1 MSAAVKQHTESTA
14 ETILDAASEVF
25 AEKGYE
31 GARVDELA
39 KAAGV
44 NKATLYYQIG
54 DKEAVYHAVITR
66 VLARTADEVC
76 AAVAEAGDGENK
88 IRHYINIFARHAGN
102 MRYAAPIMLR
112 EVASGGRN
120 LPESAIQQMG
130 RMLGALSETIA
141 EGEKAGLF
149 RPVNEFMVHMM
160 IVGSLTLYASNEP
173 IRRRNAENHPDI
185 YDASHFI
192 STDEAGEAIA
202 DLVLAAISNTNNNE
216 KVSP

>member
-1 MSAAVKQHTESTA
+1 MPVADKSHPESTA
-14 ETILDAASEVF
+14 DAILDAASEVF

-39 KAAGV
+39 RAAGV

-54 DKEAVYHAVITR
+54 DKEAIYHAVITR

-76 AAVAEAGDGENK
+76 AAVAGAASGEEK
-88 IRHYINIFARHAGN
+88 IRSYINLFAAQAGE
-102 MRYAAPIMLR
+102 MRYGAPIMLR

-130 RMLGALSETIA
+130 RMLGALSETLA
-141 EGEKAGLF
+141 EGERLGQF

-160 IVGSLTLYASNEP
+160 IVGSLMLYASNEP
-173 IRRRNAENHPDI
+173 IRRRNAENHPEIHDP
-185 YDASHFI
+185 SHFI

-202 DLVLAAISNTNNNE
+202 DLVLAAIANDTNNKPE
-216 KVSP
+216 

>member
-1 MSAAVKQHTESTA
+1 MSTAATQQNESTA
-14 ETILDAASEVF
+14 ETILDAASELF

-39 KAAGV
+39 RAAGV

-54 DKEAVYHAVITR
+54 DKEAIYHAVITR

-76 AAVAEAGDGENK
+76 AAVAEADSCEEK
-88 IRHYINIFARHAGN
+88 IRHFINIFARNAGS

-120 LPESAIQQMG
+120 LPDSAMQQMG
-130 RMLGALSETIA
+130 RLLGALGEA
-141 EGEKAGLF
+141 LVEGERLGLF

-160 IVGSLTLYASNEP
+160 IIGSLMLYSANEP
-173 IRRRNAENHPDI
+173 IRRRNAEHHPEIYNHQ
-185 YDASHFI
+185 HFI
-192 STDEAGEAIA
+192 SNEEAGNQVA
-202 DLVLAAISNTNNNE
+202 DLVLAAIANE
-216 KVSP
+216 KENKL

>member
-1 MSAAVKQHTESTA
+1 MHIAAKSQHDTTA
-14 ETILDAASEVF
+14 DTIIDAASEVF
-25 AEKGYE
+25 ADKGYE

-39 KAAGV
+39 RAAGV

-76 AAVAEAGDGENK
+76 AAVAEVDECEEK
-88 IRHYINIFARHAGN
+88 IRRFINIFARNAGN

-120 LPESAIQQMG
+120 LPESAIAEMG
-130 RMLGALSETIA
+130 RLLGALGEA
-141 EGEKAGLF
+141 LREGERSGLF

-160 IVGSLTLYASNEP
+160 IVGSLMLYSANEP
-173 IRRRNAENHPDI
+173 IRRRNAERHPEI
-185 YDASHFI
+185 YNEQHFI
-192 STDEAGEAIA
+192 SNEEAGEQVT
-202 DLVLAAISNTNNNE
+202 DLVLAAIANN
-216 KVSP
+216 KQ